1 MDEETTGTSEVN
13 EGNVGGAMLAD
24 AMKSLHPEQ
33 VEKTETIVPEIKNDE
48 KSDEA
53 KEDVTPEAKPDDKV
67 AEDSKKDEKP
77 TDEKKS
83 ETVSADKG
91 KSPYTPAEI
100 SRILE
105 TGETAD
111 TSRMSAE
118 TQVYYKEMQKG
129 LTRAFQKAADERKS
143 KEAEIAKREQALRDK
158 EIEDEERKF
167 RAEEELLDPEHA
179 RDRQEKRK
187 IVREKDELAD
197 RMKAIE
203 TRLQQE
209 EQRKV
214 IEANDREFSSV
225 ASTINFPNDPK
236 LTPLLQDAAYSYL
249 WARNVGATQMGQPT
263 MSVSDGAKEFANI
276 IGLTNPNNLE
286 KIVNANPK
294 FKEAYEKKVIENYL
308 KGKSAGPTTVRSS
321 VAAAKEKPDSE
332 EGKIDRKKLEES
344 NADPLKMI
352 EEEALKQLRKIKT

>member
-1 MDEETTGTSEVN
+1 MEDETTGTSEIN
-13 EGNVGGAMLAD
+13 ESNVGGAMIAD

-33 VEKTETIVPEIKNDE
+33 VDKTETITPTIVNDE
-48 KSDEA
+48 TSDEA
-53 KEDVTPEAKPDDKV
+53 KEDVVTEAKPDDKV
-67 AEDSKKDEKP
+67 VEDDKAKVAE
-77 TDEKKS
+77 EKKS
-83 ETVSADKG
+83 ETVSTDKG
-91 KSPYTPAEI
+91 KAPYTPVEI

-143 KEAEIAKREQALRDK
+143 KESEIAKREKALRDK
-158 EIEDEERKF
+158 EIADEERKF

-179 RDRQEKRK
+179 KDRQEKRA
-187 IVREKDELAD
+187 IAREKDDLAE

-203 TRLQQE
+203 VRLQQE

-214 IEANDREFSSV
+214 IDANDREFNSV
-225 ASTINFPNDPK
+225 APTINFPNDPE

-294 FKEAYEKKVIENYL
+294 FKEAYEKKIIENYL

-321 VAAAKEKPDSE
+321 VAAAKEKPDAD
-332 EGKIDRKKLEES
+332 EGKIDRKKLEDS
-344 NADPLKMI
+344 NADPLRMI
-352 EEEALKQLRKIKT
+352 EEEALKQLRKIKNT